1 MDKTRHGPAIAPL
14 SVQLLYSFFCYARG
28 VLVTN
33 LFSLLLIDIFWLFN
47 KLWHTTSICDNIFDL
62 MNSLR
67 SIGTIVITRES
78 FWNSLKAIF
87 TEQFIIK
94 VAVFCCFDVFCL
106 RPPQI
111 FQGQA
116 KIWKIWHVFPD
127 YLSVSYD
134 YASNKEALDIHL
146 KECTSLINESKDKRI
161 AKINAKLDNPKT
173 VQNIYWSIINKFL
186 SNKNI
191 PIMPPLF
198 IDCKL
203 VSDFKQK
210 PPIKNGSKLTFFFIK
225 LKKD

>member
-1 MDKTRHGPAIAPL
+1 M
-14 SVQLLYSFFCYARG
+14 
-28 VLVTN
+28 
-33 LFSLLLIDIFWLFN
+33 
-47 KLWHTTSICDNIFDL
+47 
-62 MNSLR
+62 
-67 SIGTIVITRES
+67 
-78 FWNSLKAIF
+78 
-87 TEQFIIK
+87 
-94 VAVFCCFDVFCL
+94 
-106 RPPQI
+106 
-111 FQGQA
+111 
-116 KIWKIWHVFPD
+116 FPD

-161 AKINAKLDNPKT
+161 AKMNAKLDNPKT

-210 PPIKNGSKLTFFFIK
+210 PIKNGSKLTFFFYKTEKRLTSFNIK
-225 LKKD
+225 DDDILPVIKNLNVYKAHRWDQLSIRMIKACGNSEN